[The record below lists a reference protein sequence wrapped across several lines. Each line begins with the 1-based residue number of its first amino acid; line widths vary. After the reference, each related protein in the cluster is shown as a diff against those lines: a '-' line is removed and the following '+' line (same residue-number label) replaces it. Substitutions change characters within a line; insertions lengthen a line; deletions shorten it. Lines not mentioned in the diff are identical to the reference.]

1 VVPFEFVNRPLTGM
15 DRMRSSSPFLF
26 LFGVL
31 AVLAPPAAAQGTFEG
46 VITMTLNADEKP
58 MSATAWVKGDK
69 AKYQMASG
77 GEMSDMIM
85 DGSGRMLMLVPKQK
99 QYMVIDMSGMNAQT
113 DKVFTA
119 MTYSR
124 TGKSETIAGMSCD
137 YWKTVQAKK
146 VTGESCMTSSL
157 GWVGVDLTGKGTLS
171 KEALA
176 EFRRSFPKGA
186 FPLKVIDAETGKAML
201 VVTKVEKKAVPD
213 DTFRPPAG
221 FTEIKVPGAPA
232 GKAK

>member
-1 VVPFEFVNRPLTGM
+1 MVPFEFANPHLPGM
-15 DRMRSSSPFLF
+15 DRMRRWSPFLC
-26 LFGVL
+26 L
-31 AVLAPPAAAQGTFEG
+31 ALLATPVAAQDTFEG

-58 MSATAWVKGDK
+58 MPATAWVKGSK
-69 AKYQMASG
+69 AKYQMSSG
-77 GEMSDMIM
+77 GEMGDMIV

-99 QYMVIDMSGMNAQT
+99 QYMVIDMSGVNAKA
-113 DKVFTA
+113 DKELTA
-119 MTYSR
+119 MTYTR
-124 TGKSETIAGMSCD
+124 TGKSETIAGMPCD

-146 VTGESCMTSSL
+146 VIGESCMTSSL

-171 KEALA
+171 KEMLA

-213 DTFRPPAG
+213 DTFQPPAG
-221 FTEIKVPGAPA
+221 FSEIKMPGAPTRP
-232 GKAK
+232 AK